1 MKIQVRPKSYTKL
14 YANIALTLALISMPL
29 HADTD
34 DADSLDF
41 ESFHTEDKPQQAAK
55 KQPLLGKKDHSDK
68 AKTTSKT
75 YNTQD
80 AIAFLQSQ
88 LALYKTMDSQC
99 PDGWVKTQE
108 SSRQNKQQRQL
119 TFSFNCLQ

>member
-1 MKIQVRPKSYTKL
+1 MKIQSHRNHTPL
-14 YANIALTLALISMPL
+14 YVNIALSLILLSMPL

-41 ESFHTEDKPQQAAK
+41 ESFHAEDNQRKIVKKPELVSK
-55 KQPLLGKKDHSDK
+55 KRSDK
-68 AKTTSKT
+68 TKTASTQ

-80 AIAFLQSQ
+80 ALAFLQSQ
-88 LALYKTMDSQC
+88 VALYKAMDSQC

-108 SSRQNKQQRQL
+108 SSRQNKQQHQL
-119 TFSFNCLQ
+119 TFSFNCFQ

>member
-1 MKIQVRPKSYTKL
+1 MKIQSHRNHTPLSVS
-14 YANIALTLALISMPL
+14 IALSLALLPMPL

-41 ESFHTEDKPQQAAK
+41 ESFHAEDNQRKIVKNPELVSK
-55 KQPLLGKKDHSDK
+55 KTNSDK
-68 AKTTSKT
+68 TKTTST
-75 YNTQD
+75 HYNTAD
-80 AIAFLQSQ
+80 ALAFLQSQ
-88 LALYKTMDSQC
+88 VALYKAMDSQC

-108 SSRQNKQQRQL
+108 SSRQNKQQHQL

>member
-1 MKIQVRPKSYTKL
+1 MKIQSHRNHAPL
-14 YANIALTLALISMPL
+14 YANVALTLALISMPL

-41 ESFHTEDKPQQAAK
+41 ESFHAEDKPQQATK
-55 KQPLLGKKDHSDK
+55 KQPLLSKKTSSGKS
-68 AKTTSKT
+68 KTTSAD

-88 LALYKTMDSQC
+88 IALYKAMDSQC